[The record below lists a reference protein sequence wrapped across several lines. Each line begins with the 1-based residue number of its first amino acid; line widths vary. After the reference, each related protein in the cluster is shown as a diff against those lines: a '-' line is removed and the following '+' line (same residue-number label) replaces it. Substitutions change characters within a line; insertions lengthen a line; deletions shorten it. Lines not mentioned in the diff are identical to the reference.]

1 MTIQANAAAD
11 FTSEI
16 LQIERDIMSAIKG
29 KDTATLEPMLAD
41 EFVYRTHFG
50 VEADKASFLESI
62 RSFPIE
68 IISLRGEELKVNVY
82 GETAVLTGVQV
93 AEARP
98 PEGEAEESAVAF
110 TDVFVRRDGRWLM
123 VLAYGVELPSESDST
138 PGQLA

>member
-11 FTSEI
+11 VPSEI

-29 KDTATLEPMLAD
+29 KDTAVLEPMLAD
-41 EFVYRTHFG
+41 EIVYRTHFG
-50 VEADKASFLESI
+50 VEADKAAFLESI
-62 RSFPIE
+62 TSFPVE

-82 GETAVLTGVQV
+82 GETAVLTGVQI

-110 TDVFVRRDGRWLM
+110 TDVFVRREGRWLM
-123 VLAYGVELPSESDST
+123 VLAYGVELPSESELLSN
-138 PGQLA
+138 